1 MRQKTKKPTKQRK
14 RKANAPLH
22 QRQKEMAVQ
31 LKPEL
36 REKFE
41 KRRIQAREGDTVKI
55 TRGDHKG
62 KTGKI
67 KKIDLRDYTIQIKD
81 IERETQDQER
91 INIKFQPS
99 NLMITKLDLEDNK
112 REQKIKKE
120 AQIEEEKDENQD
132 KEKQKEDENDKQQE

>member
-14 RKANAPLH
+14 REKNAPLH

-31 LKPEL
+31 LKPSL

-41 KRRIQAREGDTVKI
+41 KRRVQVREGDKVKI

-62 KTGKI
+62 KTGEVTN
-67 KKIDLRDYTIQIKD
+67 IDLRDYTVQIKD

-99 NLMITKLDLEDNK
+99 NLMITKLDLEDSK

-120 AQIEEEKDENQD
+120 TQIEEEKDEGQNN
-132 KEKQKEDENDKQQE
+132 EKQKEDENDKQQE